1 MKVWKKYLAL
11 LTALLLVMSFAAC
24 TFGNEEPSEP
34 AAEQTE
40 TPTNEMP
47 TEEATDAPTE
57 EATEETTV
65 ASADYSAY
73 MGQWH
78 SGTVTLKVEAENKW
92 SMEENGDAFVM
103 GQIVVNE
110 EDGSLHLYDVE
121 GTEAARLI
129 LDGDDSL
136 YAELYTEDMY
146 NRIEDFFFSR
156 EKSNV
161 DIGADIIDDA
171 GGEDSVL
178 DSGNTD
184 ETVGEG

>member
-1 MKVWKKYLAL
+1 MKNWKKYLAL

-24 TFGNEEPSEP
+24 TSGNEEPSEP
-34 AAEQTE
+34 DAEQTQA
-40 TPTNEMP
+40 PVNEEP

-73 MGQWH
+73 KGLWH

-92 SMEENGDAFVM
+92 SMEENGDAFMM
-103 GQIVVNE
+103 GQIVVNA

-136 YAELYTEDMY
+136 YAELYTEEMY

-156 EKSNV
+156 EKSDV
-161 DIGADIIDDA
+161 DIGAEIIDDA
-171 GGEDSVL
+171 GGEEPVPGDESL
-178 DSGNTD
+178 D
-184 ETVGEG
+184 ETVGQG